1 MFSLVAVLS
10 SLVAVNAHGYVV
22 TWTVNGKEMKGFDP
36 SWVQEPGGTAQRP
49 YFEKER
55 GTSFGSDGTATRC

>member
-1 MFSLVAVLS
+1 MFSLVAILS

-36 SWVQEPGGTAQRP
+36 SWVQEPGDTAQRP

-55 GTSFGSDGTATRC
+55 GTSFDLDTYGT